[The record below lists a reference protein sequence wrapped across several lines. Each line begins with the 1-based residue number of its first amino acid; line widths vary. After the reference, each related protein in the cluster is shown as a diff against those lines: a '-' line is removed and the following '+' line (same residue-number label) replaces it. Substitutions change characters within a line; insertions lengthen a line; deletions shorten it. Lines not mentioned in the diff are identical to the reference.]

1 MRKGFSD
8 INWKIE
14 EMVTPDY
21 FEMQYGNPKT
31 IEKIENKFL
40 CMVAQYG
47 NKRLKYAQSY
57 KNEKLFLKNCMLL
70 FQVVMM
76 K

>member
-31 IEKIENKFL
+31 IEKIE
-40 CMVAQYG
+40 
-47 NKRLKYAQSY
+47 
-57 KNEKLFLKNCMLL
+57 KNFYVGLINMEIN
-70 FQVVMM
+70 V
-76 K
+76 